1 MNLFLVILFDFVGSE
16 KFSSASGLALMC
28 LGLFNGPLPMVF
40 GKVLFFSFTCMTLGF
55 WHL

>member
-28 LGLFNGPLPMVF
+28 LGLFNGPLPMIF
-40 GKVLFFSFTCMTLGF
+40 GKIFFFF
-55 WHL
+55 PF